1 MTDVLDL
8 VQLSNN
14 NQMGAAQMLLD
25 VGDSAML
32 FNTSDSE
39 PFFIGNNPALVP
51 NYPNAIE
58 IAPLGYL
65 VIEAVDQPIYGV
77 VVTGVQLTVAV
88 LPGAVA
94 FFTPQLNATITGP
107 VAITGDVVA
116 TISGTPSVTVES
128 GAVTATI
135 SGTPSVAISGDIT
148 FDNTTINVV
157 GDGGT
162 FPVGGNSALVSGFA
176 AVPVST
182 AYPIQVGDCSEYTA
196 FNLLAAAYCASQSTA
211 GAPLTCLIELQ
222 WFADAG
228 YTTQIDDDA
237 GWIWVTNSSTVNLT
251 NAYVKGP
258 MQGRYLQI
266 LITNPSSTEPLVC
279 NYSFYGTGR
288 SLTVS
293 EWWQPAPV
301 GGSMNSGVTMM
312 LGAGVSPTDG
322 SSDDILAA
330 TGATAVAASVTVWQ
344 PLPLKSPCLSSWNF
358 VASVALSSFFALN
371 MAAKL
376 VNGQV
381 SAGSP
386 QPTTLWVP
394 GNTAATNYT
403 TQLALPHAPT
413 YFVIHTTATP
423 ATVSVVAAASDV

>member
-1 MTDVLDL
+1 MTDILDL
-8 VQLSNN
+8 VQLSANN
-14 NQMGAAQMLLD
+14 NMGAAQMLLD
-25 VGDSAML
+25 VGDAAML
-32 FNTSDSE
+32 FNTSTE
-39 PFFIGNNPALVP
+39 FPFFIGNNPALTP
-51 NYPNAIE
+51 SYPNAVE
-58 IAPLGYL
+58 IQPLGYL
-65 VIEAVDQPIYGV
+65 VITAVDQPIYGV
-77 VVTGVQLTVAV
+77 CNSGEPLTVAV
-88 LPGAVA
+88 LPGAEA
-94 FFTPQLNATITGP
+94 FFTPQMDATITGP
-107 VAITGDVVA
+107 VEISSGSVNA
-116 TISGTPSVTVES
+116 TIVGTPEVDLSGPVTF
-128 GAVTATI
+128 T
-135 SGTPSVAISGDIT
+135 
-148 FDNTTINVV
+148 NTTIDVV
-157 GDGGT
+157 GSGGL
-162 FPVGGNSALVSGFA
+162 FPVGGSSALVSGFA

-182 AYPIQVGDCSEYTA
+182 SLPVQVGDCSSYTA
-196 FNLLAAAYCASQSTA
+196 FNLLAAAYCTSQSTA
-211 GAPLTCLIELQ
+211 GAPLTCLVELQ
-222 WFADAG
+222 WFADSG
-228 YTTQIDDDA
+228 YTIQIDDDA

-266 LITNPSSTEPLVC
+266 VITNPSSTEPLVC

-312 LGAGVSPTDG
+312 LGTGISPTDG

-413 YFVIHTTATP
+413 FFVIHTTATP